1 MAGGALIGG
10 IGGWLSGGGP
20 SDAELAQQ
28 RAAMAERAHATALAR
43 SAADGAGPSAAE
55 SLLSIKTGQANDL
68 AMSQAKGM
76 AGANPALAA
85 TLASNAAAQTS
96 QYNTQ
101 AAAALRAQEMNEAR
115 AQYLQATG
123 ANVQAGAAMDQQI
136 QAQKEKQMMYNN
148 SLYNSTMSGL
158 AGAAGK
164 IAGSEGGYNWETGS
178 FNGPAG
184 AAPGAAPGTA
194 PGAPAGTPAPGG
206 AAQSAGQFIPSD
218 GSKDSN
224 YNADGSPRFA

>member
-1 MAGGALIGG
+1 
-10 IGGWLSGGGP
+10 
-20 SDAELAQQ
+20 
-28 RAAMAERAHATALAR
+28 MAERAHATALAR

-101 AAAALRAQEMNEAR
+101 AAAALRAQEMNDAR
-115 AQYLQATG
+115 NQYLQATG

-148 SLYNSTMSGL
+148 SLYNSAMSGL
-158 AGAAGK
+158 SGAAGK
-164 IAGSEGGYNWETGS
+164 IAGDNGGYNWDTGS
-178 FNGPAG
+178 FNGPPAPTG
-184 AAPGAAPGTA
+184 AAPAQDGAASGF
-194 PGAPAGTPAPGG
+194 G
-206 AAQSAGQFIPSD
+206 SD
-218 GSKDSN
+218 GLPTRARV
-224 YNADGSPRFA
+224 YAAMHQNADGSPTDPNDPRFT